1 MSAGTSNSPAPSAK
15 ASAAGTGVARPLAAL
30 ARAEAVLVPGGA
42 VVVALALFG
51 IFVAFAGAN
60 PFDVYFQ
67 MFRGAFGT
75 WFSCQ
80 NTLQRAA
87 PLMLTALCTALPLK
101 LGLVVIGG
109 EGAMVLG
116 GLAAVSAGLTAGA
129 GHPVVTAGLM
139 AMAGFAVGGL
149 WIAAVGLMRSLRGVN
164 ETITSLLMN
173 YIAIALFNHLVEGA
187 MRDPTSLNK
196 PSTLPIPDE
205 AMLSPMPGMDVH
217 WGLGYGVVA
226 CVVAYL
232 LMHRMTFG
240 FSARMVGG
248 NLKAA
253 LLAGLQVRRIAV
265 VTCFLAGGAAGLA
278 GMVEVAA
285 VHGRANAS
293 LISGYGYS
301 GILVAFLARSN
312 PLAVIPVSLVLGG
325 IGASGG
331 LLQRATHL
339 PDAAVN
345 VLQGLLFVTIL
356 ASEAAYGRLPG
367 WLTKIRSAAA
377 ATPVTGAAPAI
388 QKGAAS

>member
-1 MSAGTSNSPAPSAK
+1 
-15 ASAAGTGVARPLAAL
+15 LL
-30 ARAEAVLVPGGA
+30 
-42 VVVALALFG
+42 LFG
-51 IFVAFAGAN
+51 VFVAFAGAS
-60 PFDVYFQ
+60 PAEVYFQ

-75 WFSCQ
+75 WFSFQ
-80 NTLQRAA
+80 NTMQRAA

-116 GLAAVSAGLTAGA
+116 GLAAASAGLTAGPH
-129 GHPVVTAGLM
+129 HPLVTAGLM
-139 AMAGFAVGGL
+139 AVAGFMVGGL
-149 WIAAVGLMRSLRGVN
+149 WIGSVGMMRSLRGVN
-164 ETITSLLMN
+164 ETISSLLMN

-187 MRDPTSLNK
+187 LRDPSSLNK
-196 PSTLPIPDE
+196 PSTLPIPDN

-217 WGLGYGVVA
+217 WGLGYGLIA
-226 CVVAYL
+226 CLLAYV
-232 LMHRMTFG
+232 LMHRTTFG
-240 FSARMVGG
+240 FAARMVGG

-253 LLAGLQVRRIAV
+253 LLAGLKVRHIAV
-265 VTCFLAGGAAGLA
+265 LTCFLAGGSAGLA

-301 GILVAFLARSN
+301 GILVAFLARSH
-312 PLAVIPVSLVLGG
+312 PLAVVPVALILGG

-345 VLQGLLFVTIL
+345 VVQGLLFVTIL
-356 ASEAAYGRLPG
+356 ASDAAYGRLPG
-367 WLTKIRSAAA
+367 WLARLHVRPAAPLGTPA
-377 ATPVTGAAPAI
+377 AVSKGATP
-388 QKGAAS
+388 

>member
-1 MSAGTSNSPAPSAK
+1 M
-15 ASAAGTGVARPLAAL
+15 
-30 ARAEAVLVPGGA
+30 VLVPGGA
-42 VVVALALFG
+42 IALALVLFG
-51 IFVAFAGAN
+51 VFVSFAGAN
-60 PFDVYFQ
+60 PLEVYFQ

-87 PLMLTALCTALPLK
+87 PLMLTALCTAIPLK

-116 GLAAVSAGLTAGA
+116 GLAAVSAGLSSGG
-129 GHPVVTAGLM
+129 GHPGATAFVM
-139 AMAGFAVGGL
+139 ALAGFVVGGL
-149 WIAAVGLMRSLRGVN
+149 WIGAVGMMRTLRGVN

-187 MRDPTSLNK
+187 MRDPSSLNK

-205 AMLSPMPGMDVH
+205 AMLSSMPGMDVH
-217 WGLGYGVVA
+217 WGLGYGVIA
-226 CVVAYL
+226 CVVAYV
-232 LMHRMTFG
+232 LMHRTTFG
-240 FSARMVGG
+240 FAARMVGG

-253 LLAGLQVRRIAV
+253 LLAGLKVRRIAV
-265 VTCFLAGGAAGLA
+265 AVCFLAGGAAGLA
-278 GMVEVAA
+278 GMIEVAA

-312 PLAVIPVSLVLGG
+312 PLAVIPVALILGG
-325 IGASGG
+325 INASGG

-356 ASEAAYGRLPG
+356 ASDAVYGRLPG
-367 WLTKIRSAAA
+367 WLAKMRR
-377 ATPVTGAAPAI
+377 ATTPPVPSPAPAAP
-388 QKGAAS
+388 KGAVS